1 MYDAV
6 GEGSYEVEKDDELGE
21 DVDSDTR
28 RDEGEHLFTIDSQGY
43 HLCSSSSTDDDLYGD
58 GELGTYKEKQ
68 NERKRRRRKIR
79 PCTDHA
85 LVIFKDN

>member
-58 GELGTYKEKQ
+58 GELGTYKENRTKG
-68 NERKRRRRKIR
+68 NGEEEK
-79 PCTDHA
+79 
-85 LVIFKDN
+85 